1 MDDIKNTD
9 NQEKENNNINFKLG
23 MYLISMSVLFFV
35 LSIMTFQ
42 CADNFL
48 DFIKSNILFIIFVVL
63 TIISVVV
70 YFRFKHKL
78 NGTRNLPI
86 KIKDIED
93 KDYELLSFLSSYI
106 LPLVFIDSS
115 NTRSIIVL
123 FIMLFI
129 IGAIMIKTNYY
140 VVNPVLA
147 LFGYKLYIIK
157 YTTDNDKKIINV
169 ITKDKLIIG
178 DCIETMKLD
187 NKLYFAK
194 RSNR

>member
-1 MDDIKNTD
+1 MDDINNTAY
-9 NQEKENNNINFKLG
+9 QEQENNNIKFKLG

-35 LSIMTFQ
+35 LSIMTFK
-42 CADNFL
+42 CADNIK
-48 DFIKSNILFIIFVVL
+48 DFFKSNILFFIFVVL
-63 TIISVVV
+63 TIISIVV
-70 YFRFKHKL
+70 YCIFKHKL
-78 NGTRNLPI
+78 NGTRNLPVKVI
-86 KIKDIED
+86 DIED

-115 NTRSIIVL
+115 NTRSFIVL

-147 LFGYKLYIIK
+147 LFGYKLYIIHYK
-157 YTTDNDKKIINV
+157 TDNDKKIINV

-178 DCIETMKLD
+178 DCIETMELD
-187 NKLYFAK
+187 NKLCFAK